1 MNPVIDLTGTG
12 RNDVSWRVEPVNLL
26 GALWVLAADEFVGG
40 KRVDGSFKGAQ
51 QKFCEYC
58 KNLISPANRAR
69 MDKKTCSDACRQK
82 LSRRNRKEKEAAELK
97 KVKQTKSKS
106 TTRGNHNE

>member
-40 KRVDGSFKGAQ
+40 KRVNSAIHKSQNYIKAEPHSLKNTTSEIVFLTLGVRSLIAKVSLAVSFESG
-51 QKFCEYC
+51 
-58 KNLISPANRAR
+58 
-69 MDKKTCSDACRQK
+69 
-82 LSRRNRKEKEAAELK
+82 
-97 KVKQTKSKS
+97 
-106 TTRGNHNE
+106 

>member
-40 KRVDGSFKGAQ
+40 KRVDGSFKG
-51 QKFCEYC
+51 
-58 KNLISPANRAR
+58 
-69 MDKKTCSDACRQK
+69 
-82 LSRRNRKEKEAAELK
+82 RN
-97 KVKQTKSKS
+97 KSS
-106 TTRGNHNE
+106 VSIVRT